1 MTLTNE
7 TFEALLRRAREVAAQ
22 VLHSAEQM
30 TSEADQ
36 VLSVSRGF
44 GMTMDAGTADAWLLA
59 CGTVLYNAS
68 TEREELKEEA

>member
-1 MTLTNE
+1 MRR
-7 TFEALLRRAREVAAQ
+7 LRRCCVGCTKWRHRCCTPRSK
-22 VLHSAEQM
+22 L
-30 TSEADQ
+30 TGEADQ